1 MKSNKQLTMKFGSIQ
16 GNATKKQQEN
26 NHVTT
31 RNNSVPI
38 QPPTVVKTVISSNLS
53 MMSSIGIGEFGM
65 NQARK
70 GSAVAF
76 SMAVRDNLFP
86 KLKFLKGTNAS
97 LDFSMDATSICGY
110 LHICHDLSEADAYQW
125 WDDHRMMLKNIHTDF
140 RNNKI
145 KMIKQQF
152 NGKLQ
157 KKNVNVKHE
166 LNTLT
171 YIVDQLGSGKM
182 KM

>member
-1 MKSNKQLTMKFGSIQ
+1 MNTTTMAKTLTFNSLNRK
-16 GNATKKQQEN
+16 AAKKKPEN
-26 NHVTT
+26 NDETN
-31 RNNSVPI
+31 RNNSVAI
-38 QPPTVVKTVISSNLS
+38 EPPTVVETVVSSSQSLT
-53 MMSSIGIGEFGM
+53 SSIGIGEFGM

-110 LHICHDLSEADAYQW
+110 LRVCCGVSEADAYQW
-125 WDDHRMMLKNIHTDF
+125 WDDHRMMLKNIHTDY

-157 KKNVNVKHE
+157 KNNVNVKHQ
-166 LNTLT
+166 LNNLSS
-171 YIVDQLGSGKM
+171 IVH
-182 KM
+182 